1 MSSLRFAHV
10 CAHSHLQYARKC
22 VLLSY
27 SGEGEERRER
37 REERGEHFPWV
48 GVLQLASA
56 DFSQNAP
63 EPGRCHVAAFLK

>member
-27 SGEGEERRER
+27 SGEGEERREG
-37 REERGEHFPWV
+37 REEREKGGKRGTLSLGKCV
-48 GVLQLASA
+48 TA
-56 DFSQNAP
+56 DI
-63 EPGRCHVAAFLK
+63 C